1 MPILKRLWQVN
12 AGLWGYL
19 LWLGCVRL
27 HLLRPASSPGQRLAA
42 TLESLGTTFVK
53 LGQGLSLH
61 SELLSDDVIQ
71 ALNKLQDHVACF
83 AGELALQEIERSIGQ
98 PLSAAFAEVELAPMA
113 AGSIAQV
120 HRARLLD
127 GKPVI
132 IKVRRP
138 GIRRQI
144 EQDVRILRWFVR
156 TLLFVLPRFQRL
168 LSLELIDE
176 LSRNL
181 HRETT
186 FRQEAANIARFV
198 DMFRGSPTIHVPA
211 AVPQLSSDW
220 ILVQEMSIGRRID
233 DPAVRADGK
242 RLAQNLVDAYLHQI
256 FAAGVFHGDPHP
268 GNIFVLDDGRLC
280 LHDFGL
286 VGVLDRATRANLAG
300 FMQALLHQD
309 GEWLLNACLD
319 LGILQGALD
328 RPHYQRQLE
337 ELVQDYARL
346 PLSDWSF
353 GQAFLRIAR
362 MGQGRHLHLPHQL
375 LVLLRAVF
383 LMESAVRLLDP
394 GFNLMEGLCAKAGR
408 VLGGAAEP
416 ALGELAAR
424 LKSEAL
430 AAVQELPATVNRIA
444 HRLRSDGLSVTFHH
458 AGLDEI
464 HGELRRASQRVAYAL
479 ISLGLYIA
487 SALVL
492 QQGIGPSI
500 GEVPLL
506 AAAGLTVAAWLTY
519 RAVHA
524 VDRTR

>member
-12 AGLWGYL
+12 AALWGYL

-27 HLLRPASSPGQRLAA
+27 HLLHPASTPGARLAA
-42 TLESLGTTFVK
+42 TLEDLGTTFVK

-61 SELLSDDVIQ
+61 SELLADDFTQ
-71 ALNKLQDHVACF
+71 ALSKLQDHVACF
-83 AGELALQEIERSIGQ
+83 SGALALQEIERSIAR
-98 PLSAAFAEVELAPMA
+98 PLSSAFAEVEPEPMA

-120 HRARLLD
+120 HRARLPD
-127 GKPVI
+127 GRPVI
-132 IKVRRP
+132 VKVRRP
-138 GIRRQI
+138 GIGRQI
-144 EQDVRILRWFVR
+144 DQDVRILRWFIR
-156 TLLFVLPRFQRL
+156 TVLFVLPRLRRL

-181 HRETT
+181 HREIA

-211 AVPQLSSDW
+211 AIPELSSDW
-220 ILVQEMSIGRRID
+220 ILVQEMAVGRRID
-233 DPAVRADGK
+233 DPLSRADGK
-242 RLAQNLVDAYLHQI
+242 RLAQDLVDSYLQQI
-256 FAAGVFHGDPHP
+256 FVAGMFHGDPHP
-268 GNIFVLDDGRLC
+268 GNVFVLDDGRLC

-286 VGVLDRATRANLAG
+286 VGVLDRPTRANLAA

-309 GEWLLNACLD
+309 GAWLLDACID
-319 LGILQGALD
+319 LGILQGVLD
-328 RPHYQRQLE
+328 RRGYQRQLE

-362 MGQGRHLHLPHQL
+362 MGQGRHLHLPHHL
-375 LVLLRAVF
+375 LVLLRTVF
-383 LMESAVRLLDP
+383 LMESAVRQLDP

-408 VLGGAAEP
+408 VMAAAAAP

-424 LKSEAL
+424 LKSETL
-430 AAVQELPATVNRIA
+430 AAMQELPATVNRIA

-464 HGELRRASQRVAYAL
+464 HGEMRRSSQRMAYAL

-492 QQGIGPSI
+492 QQDIGPGIG
-500 GEVPLL
+500 GVPLL

-519 RAVHA
+519 RVVHV